1 MCHRCGS
8 FSPEA
13 YLKQKEIA
21 EAQRKEA
28 NKAMWINIGI
38 TTLGEL
44 SLGLIGNFLNGSNND
59 KEEYTYTST
68 RIKTKTDPADDNLD
82 EDQIKEKI
90 QNLLKD
96 KVTNL
101 NDEILEEL
109 VDKYKKIKEKD
120 PKISDEML
128 GLRLHN
134 YVRGKANAQRM
145 VNYDILKYGVMEE
158 LGNLENPD
166 ILTGLN
172 VVKNNEEAIDLT
184 ASDGSDNISLN
195 KLRDLSMS
203 FLEFHDLDNDKSI
216 DLLEFFK
223 KDLIKHYQALDDKTM
238 QKATIMVENKLTEL
252 NIKNVNDLLELARNI
267 DPTSDKVT
275 QEEMVLYNSVMQFTK
290 LNINTLN
297 ESVNIDVKEIMAYFA
312 SVANFNSMDNKLDVA
327 DLYDFN
333 NSILSGKKYV
343 NNSIDYG
350 EAVDFWLNTYYN
362 AITKKNQ

>member
-13 YLKQKEIA
+13 YLKQKESA

-44 SLGLIGNFLNGSNND
+44 SLSLIGNLLNGSNND

-82 EDQIKEKI
+82 DNQIKEKI
-90 QNLLKD
+90 QNFLENKI
-96 KVTNL
+96 TNL
-101 NDEILEEL
+101 NDEILNEL
-109 VDKYKKIKEKD
+109 VDKYKKIKEND
-120 PKISDEML
+120 PSISDEML

-134 YVRGKANAQRM
+134 YVRGKANAQHM
-145 VNYDILKYGVMEE
+145 VNYDILTNGVMDT
-158 LGNLENPD
+158 LGEYDNPD

-172 VVKNNEEAIDLT
+172 DIKNDEEAIDLT
-184 ASDGSDNISLN
+184 ASDGSDNISLD

-203 FLEFHDLDNDKSI
+203 FLEFHDLDDDKSI

-223 KDLIKHYQALDDKTM
+223 KDLIKHYQAFDNQTM
-238 QKATIMVENKLTEL
+238 QEATIMVENKLTEL
-252 NIKNVNDLLELARNI
+252 KIKNVDDLLELARKI

-275 QEEMVLYNSVMQFTK
+275 QEEMVLYKSVMQFTK
-290 LNINTLN
+290 LN
-297 ESVNIDVKEIMAYFA
+297 VNPDNNISLDSNEIMAYFA
-312 SVANFNSMDNKLDVA
+312 SVANFNTIDNKLDVA